1 MTQVTAGGRAVE
13 QAEKEDLRV
22 LIEAAANQ
30 RFPGAVRA
38 VMVLEYGDEQHVKPG
53 RIMIRVVISPA
64 GPDGQERP
72 LLAFMQ
78 AHRPEMRQFRRDLE
92 QRFPRAHRVEFTM
105 ASRPDPKDA
114 RVITMPLRP

>member
-22 LIEAAANQ
+22 QIEAAANQ

-78 AHRPEMRQFRRDLE
+78 RTVRRWGSSGVTWNSGSPGPTE
-92 QRFPRAHRVEFTM
+92 SSSPWPPGQTRRTHG
-105 ASRPDPKDA
+105 
-114 RVITMPLRP
+114 

>member
-13 QAEKEDLRV
+13 QSEEDLRV
-22 LIEAAANQ
+22 QIEAAANQ

-78 AHRPEMRQFRRDLE
+78 AHRPEMGQFRRDLE

>member
-1 MTQVTAGGRAVE
+1 VE

-38 VMVLEYGDEQHVKPG
+38 VMVLEYGDE
-53 RIMIRVVISPA
+53 
-64 GPDGQERP
+64 PDGQERP

-78 AHRPEMRQFRRDLE
+78 AHRPEMRQFRRDLV